1 MKILDF
7 EKPLLALKNKIDE
20 LKVLQSEGTISLK
33 DEIRKLESKAKQ
45 LEISTFARLN
55 SWEKTQLARHAL
67 RPQTL
72 DFIEICTKNF
82 IELHGDR
89 NFRDDPSIIAGIC
102 KLDGQT
108 FAVIGQQKGKTTNE
122 KIFRNFGSPH
132 PEGYRKALRIMK
144 MADKF
149 KIPILTLIDT
159 QGAYPGVGAEERG
172 QSEAIAVNL
181 REMAGFKVPII
192 CVVLGEGGSGGA
204 LALGVCNKV
213 LMLEHSTY
221 SVISPEGCA
230 SILWRDGTK
239 AMEAAK
245 SLKYTA
251 QDLIK
256 FSVIDQI
263 IPEPLGGAHTKP
275 EVTMNNIKKAVLE
288 NLAELK
294 VLSQDELVEQRY
306 QKFRQIGEYIESKQ
320 TRK

>member
-20 LKVLQSEGTISLK
+20 LKTLQSDGKISLS

-72 DFIEICTKNF
+72 DFIEFCTKDF

-89 NFRDDPSIIAGIC
+89 SFRDDPSIVAGIC
-102 KLDGQT
+102 KIDGQS
-108 FAVIGQQKGKTTNE
+108 FAVIGQQKGKTTKE

-149 KIPILTLIDT
+149 NIPILTLIDT
-159 QGAYPGVGAEERG
+159 QGAYPGIGAEERG

-181 REMAGFKVPII
+181 REMAGFRVPII

-204 LALGVCNKV
+204 LALGVGNKV

-230 SILWRDGTK
+230 SILWRDGSK
-239 AMEAAK
+239 AQEAAK

-256 FSVIDQI
+256 LNVIDQI
-263 IPEPLGGAHTKP
+263 IQEPLGGAHTKP
-275 EVTMNNIKKAVLE
+275 EVTMNNIKRTVMDTLS
-288 NLAELK
+288 ELK
-294 VLSQDELVEQRY
+294 TLSQEDLIEQRY
-306 QKFRQIGEYIESKQ
+306 QKFRQIGEYIES
-320 TRK
+320 

>member
-7 EKPLLALKNKIDE
+7 EKPLLALKNKIEE
-20 LKVLQSEGTISLK
+20 LKVLQSDGKISLK
-33 DEIRKLESKAKQ
+33 DEIRKLEAKARQ
-45 LEISTFARLN
+45 LEVNTFARLN

-72 DFIEICTKNF
+72 DFIEICTRNF

-102 KLDGQT
+102 KIDGIS
-108 FAVIGQQKGKTTNE
+108 FVVIGQQKGKTTKE

-132 PEGYRKALRIMK
+132 PEGYRKALRVMK
-144 MADKF
+144 LADKF
-149 KIPILTLIDT
+149 TLPILTLIDT

-204 LALGVCNKV
+204 LALGVGNKV
-213 LMLEHSTY
+213 LMLEHATY

-239 AMEAAK
+239 AKEASK

-256 FSVIDQI
+256 FRVIDQI

-275 EVTMNNIKKAVLE
+275 EAAMDNIKKVVLE
-288 NLAELK
+288 NLTELK
-294 VLSQDELVEQRY
+294 TLNKDELVEQRY
-306 QKFRQIGEYIESKQ
+306 QKFRQIGEFIEPK
-320 TRK
+320 

>member
-7 EKPLLALKNKIDE
+7 EKPLLALRNKIEE
-20 LKVLQSEGTISLK
+20 LKVLQSDGTISLK
-33 DEIRKLESKAKQ
+33 DEIRKLESKANQ
-45 LEISTFARLN
+45 LEISTFSRLN

-89 NFRDDPSIIAGIC
+89 NFRDDPSIIGGMC
-102 KLDGQT
+102 KIDGQT

-144 MADKF
+144 LADKF
-149 KIPILTLIDT
+149 NIPILTLIDT

-181 REMAGFKVPII
+181 REMSGFKVPII

-204 LALGVCNKV
+204 LALGVGNKV

-239 AMEAAK
+239 AKEAAK

-256 FSVIDQI
+256 FKVIDQI

-275 EVTMNNIKKAVLE
+275 EVMMTSIKKVVLE

-294 VLSQDELVEQRY
+294 GLSQDELVEQRY
-306 QKFRQIGEYIESKQ
+306 QKFRQIGEYTESKQ
-320 TRK
+320 IRK